1 MKRAMSKRAM
11 IEFIPGRIWIAE
23 IPLRFF
29 GLPMGTRMTV
39 IKLASGGLF
48 VHSPVPPDDEFH
60 DLVAREG
67 PVRFVVA
74 PNRLH
79 HLYLTPFLDAFP
91 DTELWIVKELE
102 KKRSDLKPAGI
113 LEDAPEPGWAE
124 EIDQCLFRGSL
135 FQEEAVFLDRASGTL
150 IVVDLLESVHRSD
163 PWYYRFFGRLAGT
176 YERPTLTRDQRLTFR
191 DRAAARASAERILGW
206 EFERIVLAHG
216 RLIERGGKAVF
227 TEAMRWLTG

>member
-1 MKRAMSKRAM
+1 M
-11 IEFIPGRIWIAE
+11 IEFVPGRIWIAW

-48 VHSPVPPDDEFH
+48 VHSPVPPTDEIR

-79 HLYLTPFLDAFP
+79 HLYLSPFLAAFP
-91 DTELWIVKELE
+91 GAGLWIVKELA
-102 KKRSDLKPAGI
+102 KKRGDLAPAGI
-113 LEDAPEPGWAE
+113 LGDAPEPGWAD
-124 EIDQCLFRGSL
+124 EIDQCLFRGSV
-135 FQEEAVFLDRASGTL
+135 FQEEAIFLDRPSGTL
-150 IVVDLLESVHRSD
+150 IVVDLLESVHRDD

-176 YERPTLTRDQRLTFR
+176 YERPTLTRDQRLAFR

-206 EFERIVLAHG
+206 DFERIIMAHG
-216 RLIERGGKAVF
+216 KLVERDGKRVF
-227 TEAMRWLTG
+227 AEAMRWLTG